1 MRAEDLR
8 EIGRRLD
15 EVEEIFAHGYEPIHD
30 GDGAEALWEKC
41 HCGSVHTHEG
51 ALLDIEKYRRSVERD
66 R

>member
-1 MRAEDLR
+1 MRGEDLR

-15 EVEEIFAHGYEPIHD
+15 EVEWIFAHGYEPIHD
-30 GDGAEALWEKC
+30 AAAGEPLWEKC

-51 ALLDIEKYRRSVERD
+51 ALRDIEEDRRSATRD